1 MEQTLRNTPAY
12 QTLRRKTAELLSGD
26 RRRVLIA
33 IDGRCGSGKTTLAS
47 LLAEEFGGALFH
59 MDDFYLREEQRTPE
73 RLAETGGNVD
83 YERFRS
89 EVLKPLSS
97 GEDVLLRR
105 FSCSTFTL
113 EPPVRVPAARLCVI
127 EGSYSLH
134 PYFGDSYDL
143 RVFLTVPPE
152 VQAQRILKR
161 NGEEGLARFKAL
173 WIPKEEAYFQ
183 KFRTAENAL
192 ILSGLS

>member
-1 MEQTLRNTPAY
+1 M
-12 QTLRRKTAELLSGD
+12 
-26 RRRVLIA
+26 
-33 IDGRCGSGKTTLAS
+33 
-47 LLAEEFGGALFH
+47 
-59 MDDFYLREEQRTPE
+59 
-73 RLAETGGNVD
+73 
-83 YERFRS
+83 
-89 EVLKPLSS
+89 
-97 GEDVLLRR
+97 
-105 FSCSTFTL
+105 
-113 EPPVRVPAARLCVI
+113 RVPAARLCVI

-134 PYFGDSYDL
+134 PYFGDPYDL

-173 WIPKEEAYFQ
+173 WIPKEEAYFR